1 MTCRSYSSLALYLAY
16 KNATGRFISD
26 AMGQVPSIQDGTYT
40 TKLPTD
46 VDEEQFG
53 PSSTSLPLPLPRRA
67 GGDPTEVGFAYFI
80 QKCRFV
86 KEHPFLFL
94 VADMFS
100 ALRNSSRVSKGDVL
114 VTTRMILQSPRL
126 SALNSSSL
134 KSRLGCWSSRR
145 RFALTPTTQRLL
157 LHPPRFPFPRI
168 FRPSVANL
176 RSSRINSYLR
186 CSFLI

>member
-1 MTCRSYSSLALYLAY
+1 
-16 KNATGRFISD
+16 
-26 AMGQVPSIQDGTYT
+26 MGQVPSIQDGTYT
-40 TKLPTD
+40 TKLPAD

-86 KEHPFLFL
+86 KEPPFLFL
-94 VADMFS
+94 VAHLFS
-100 ALRNSSRVSKGDVL
+100 ALRSLSRASKGDVL
-114 VTTRMILQSPRL
+114 VTTPTILQSPRL

-134 KSRLGCWSSRR
+134 KSRLGCWNSPR
-145 RFALTPTTQRLL
+145 RFALISTTQRLL
-157 LHPPRFPFPRI
+157 LYPPESPSPRI

-176 RSSRINSYLR
+176 RSSPINSY
-186 CSFLI
+186 